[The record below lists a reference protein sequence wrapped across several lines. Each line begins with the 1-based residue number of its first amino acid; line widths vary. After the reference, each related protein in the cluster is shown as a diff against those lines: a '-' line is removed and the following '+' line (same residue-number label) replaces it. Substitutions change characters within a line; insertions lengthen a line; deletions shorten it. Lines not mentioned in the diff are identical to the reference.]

1 MHVSS
6 CVCGQKRGRK
16 AASASE
22 ENEEVPPSVSPTD
35 MPPWVV
41 CSNTL
46 YFWKKGVELPAELQL
61 GAVAAAQ
68 VMRIKHFAAEQME
81 QLQQLQAEQQQLQQQ
96 QQEEEEEEEEEE
108 EVAPTPLPFEGPMA
122 SWVSPQV
129 AALRDRLAAV
139 PRPDS
144 VARK

>member
-6 CVCGQKRGRK
+6 CICGQKRGRK

-22 ENEEVPPSVSPTD
+22 KNEEVLPTVPPTE
-35 MPPWVV
+35 MPSWVV

-61 GAVAAAQ
+61 GSVAAAQ

-81 QLQQLQAEQQQLQQQ
+81 QLQAKQQQLQQQ
-96 QQEEEEEEEEEE
+96 QQEEAEEEEEEEE

-129 AALRDRLAAV
+129 AALRDRLAAM